1 MTVDAGAPPVV
12 YGAALRG
19 EWLLDPATAFLN
31 HGSFGAT
38 PRTVLA
44 AQEAWRRRIERNPPH
59 FMARDYPAAIR
70 DAAERLGAYLG
81 AAGSDLVF
89 VDNATS
95 GANAVLRSQSFKR
108 GDEILVT
115 TLGYRAVANAAR
127 YVAERSG
134 ATFVEVPID
143 LPVRDGEAILAAV
156 AARLSARTRLAIFDH
171 VASHSA
177 IVLAVERLVPLAR
190 AAGAQVLIDGAHAPG
205 SIPLDVPALGA
216 DYYIGNCH
224 KWLMAPRG
232 CGFLWAMGERQG
244 SLHPLAISHGF
255 GKGFAAEFDWTGTR
269 DPSAWLSAPAAIDF
283 HRSLGG
289 ERLKAR
295 NTALARAMGRML
307 AQAWGTELAAP
318 EDMFAAMAAI
328 RLPVKGP
335 MTQEHAKEVQARL
348 YDTHRIEAA
357 INCEDGRLWLR
368 IAAQAYNEPADY
380 ERLRRAIAP

>member
-44 AQEAWRRRIERNPPH
+44 AQEAWRRRIERNPPR

-81 AAGSDLVF
+81 AAGGDLVF

-95 GANAVLRSQSFKR
+95 GANAVLRSLPFKP
-108 GDEILVT
+108 GDEILAT
-115 TLGYRAVANAAR
+115 TLGYRALANAAR
-127 YVAERSG
+127 YVAARSG
-134 ATFVEVPID
+134 AALIEVPID

-177 IVLAVERLVPLAR
+177 IVFPVERLVPFAQ

-205 SIPLDVPALGA
+205 MIPLDVPALGA

-232 CGFLWAMGERQG
+232 CGFLWAKRERQG
-244 SLHPLAISHGF
+244 SLHPLAISHGLD
-255 GKGFAAEFDWTGTR
+255 KGFTAEFDWTGTR
-269 DPSAWLSAPAAIDF
+269 DPSAWLSAPGAIDF
-283 HRSLGG
+283 HQSLGG

-328 RLPVKGP
+328 RLPDKGP
-335 MTQEHAKEVQARL
+335 ITQEHAKEVQARL